1 MLFIIAVCDVH
12 FIKISATG
20 YDWDNMEFWVKFVLL
35 RGSENV
41 INVSTFCITCFVW
54 LWRGAY
60 FVSKLHK
67 GTLF

>member
-54 LWRGAY
+54 L
-60 FVSKLHK
+60 
-67 GTLF
+67 